1 MTDKIKYVV
10 KTTVIGVNEQYRKVW
25 QSGIGNETVFR
36 EHSLG
41 WFLHLEGSNEAI
53 CLGTE
58 RPIFKVGDEIKI
70 TIEKA

>member
-1 MTDKIKYVV
+1 MTDKIKYIV
-10 KTTVIGVNEQYRKVW
+10 KTTVIGVAEQFRDVW
-25 QSGIGNETVFR
+25 ASGIGKETVFHKR
-36 EHSLG
+36 SLG